1 MNRSYPTT
9 RLRRLR
15 MSKFSRNLTS
25 ENFINHNDLIWPAF
39 IINGK
44 NQKQEIKKMPL
55 VYRYSID
62 QLLIEVEHLVNLGLQ
77 AIALFPQI
85 EDHKK
90 DEIGSEALNPN
101 NLVCNAVRRLKTSF
115 PDLGII
121 CDVALDP
128 YTNHGHDG
136 VIDNGQVDNDKTISI
151 LKKQAVVQAQAG
163 CDIIAPSDMMDG
175 RIIEIRNE
183 LEINN
188 FKDTMIMSYSAKYAS
203 SYYGPF
209 RDAINSKNLTE
220 PSDKKS
226 YQMNPANSNVAL
238 HEVKMDLS
246 EGADMIII
254 KPGMPYLDIISKC
267 KSKFKIPVFGF
278 QVSGEYSMLM
288 AAAKMKFLNLNDTI
302 IESLICFKRAGAD
315 GVFSY
320 FTPLY
325 LEEFKNNT

>member
-1 MNRSYPTT
+1 MKRSFPNT

-15 MSKFSRNLTS
+15 MNKFSRNLTS
-25 ENFINHNDLIWPAF
+25 ENHINQNDLIWPAF
-39 IINGK
+39 IVDGK

-62 QLLIEVEHLVNLGLQ
+62 QLLKEVEHLVKLGLQ
-77 AIALFPQI
+77 AVALFPQI
-85 EDHKK
+85 ENHEK
-90 DEIGSEALNPN
+90 DEIGSEAYNPK
-101 NLVCNAVRRLKTSF
+101 NLVCNAVGRLKTSF

-136 VIDNGQVDNDKTISI
+136 VIYNGQIDNDKTISL

-183 LEINN
+183 LEDNN
-188 FKDTMIMSYSAKYAS
+188 FNNTMIMSYSAKYAS
-203 SYYGPF
+203 SFYGPF
-209 RDAINSKNLTE
+209 RDAIQSKNLVE

-238 HEVKMDLS
+238 HEVAMDIS

-267 KSKFKIPVFGF
+267 KSKFKIPIFAF

-288 AAAKMKFLNLNDTI
+288 AAAKMKFLNLNDSI

-315 GVFSY
+315 GIYSY
-320 FTPLY
+320 FTPLL
-325 LEEFKNNT
+325 LEEFKKNN

>member
-9 RLRRLR
+9 RLRRIR

-44 NQKQEIKKMPL
+44 NQKQEVKKMPL

-226 YQMNPANSNVAL
+226 YQMNPANSNAAL

-288 AAAKMKFLNLNDTI
+288 AAAKMKYLNLNDTI

-325 LEEFKNNT
+325 LEEFKKNT